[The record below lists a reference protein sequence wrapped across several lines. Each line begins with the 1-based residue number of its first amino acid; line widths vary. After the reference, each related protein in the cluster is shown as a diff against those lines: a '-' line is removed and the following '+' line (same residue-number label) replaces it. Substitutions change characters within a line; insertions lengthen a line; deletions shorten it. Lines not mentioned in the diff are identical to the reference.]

1 MSIKFRTGVVSDSNK
16 THQFEE
22 SNVKSKM
29 QSVCCATSEMLIKA
43 DDVLE
48 GLVYDCLSEELK
60 EMSLHNLNQKFGLK
74 LIMEP

>member
-48 GLVYDCLSEELK
+48 GLVYDCLSE
-60 EMSLHNLNQKFGLK
+60 MSLHNLNQKFGLK